1 MTNSNEQATIAMY
14 HYFLAAAVLER
25 LSSLGGNAGDTFGE
39 GDDSFVISLFP
50 YTELVH
56 GLVDAFDDV
65 HSNKWQDSY
74 LFELMSFVAK
84 QFLFLAF
91 RDQENNEAV
100 LPDLNELE
108 PMIEVYLL
116 NLAK

>member
-1 MTNSNEQATIAMY
+1 MNKTDNQAMIATY
-14 HYFLAAAVLER
+14 HHFLAVAVLEQ
-25 LSSLGGNAGDTFGE
+25 LSSLGGNTGDTFGE
-39 GDDSFVISLFP
+39 GEDSFILSLFP

-56 GLVDAFDDV
+56 GLVDAFEDV
-65 HSNKWQDSY
+65 YSNKWQDSH
-74 LFELMSFVAK
+74 LFELMAFVAK

-91 RDQENNEAV
+91 RDQDNDEAV
-100 LPDLNELE
+100 LPDLKELE